1 MLSVRDLHVSYGGIR
16 ALKGVTLEVNQGE
29 IVTIIGA
36 NGAGKS
42 TLLNSISGFLKPT
55 KGEIVFEGERLGR
68 QPAKIVKLGVCHV
81 PEGRLVFTNLTVHDN
96 LLLGAYLRRDRKAIA
111 ADMERV
117 YKLFPRLKERMRQ
130 PAGTLSGGEQQMLA
144 MGRAL
149 MTDGDIV
156 LMDEPSLGLAPLL
169 VQTVFDI
176 IGEIRAMGK
185 TILLVEQN
193 AYKALGIADRAYVLE
208 QGRIVKEG
216 PACDIASDPA
226 VRDAYLGTKSK
237 GGGGIEP

>member
-1 MLSVRDLHVSYGGIR
+1 MLSVRDLYVSYGGIR
-16 ALKGVTLEVNQGE
+16 ALKGVSLEVNKGE

-42 TLLNSISGFLKPT
+42 TLLNTISGFLKPQ
-55 KGEIVFEGERLGR
+55 KGEVLFNGLRLGR
-68 QPAKIVKLGVCHV
+68 QPAKIVKAGICHV
-81 PEGRLVFTNLTVHDN
+81 PEGRLVFANLTVHDN
-96 LLLGAYLRRDRKAIA
+96 LVLGAYLRRDRKAIA
-111 ADMERV
+111 EDLDKV
-117 YKLFPRLKERMRQ
+117 YGLFPRLKERMRQ

-149 MTDGDIV
+149 MTNGDLV

-176 IGEIRAMGK
+176 IEEIRGLGK

-193 AYKALGIADRAYVLE
+193 AFKALHVADRAYVLE

-216 PACDIASDPA
+216 RACDIANDPA

-237 GGGGIEP
+237 GGGGVA

>member
-1 MLSVRDLHVSYGGIR
+1 MLTVRDIHVSYGGIR
-16 ALKGVTLEVNQGE
+16 ALKGVSLRVEKGE

-42 TLLNSISGFLKPT
+42 TLLNSISGFLKLGS
-55 KGEIVFEGERLGR
+55 GEILYKDKLLPKRPDRV
-68 QPAKIVKLGVCHV
+68 VKAGICHV
-81 PEGRLVFTNLTVHDN
+81 PEGRLVFANLTVEDN
-96 LLLGAYLRRDRKAIA
+96 LRMGAYLRRDKAA
-111 ADMERV
+111 VSEDLEKV
-117 YKLFPRLKERMRQ
+117 YGLFPRLKERQ
-130 PAGTLSGGEQQMLA
+130 KQIAGTLSGGEQQMLA

-149 MTDGDIV
+149 MTDGDLV

-176 IGEIRAMGK
+176 ILEIRNLGK

-193 AYKALGIADRAYVLE
+193 AYKALDAADRAYVLE

-216 PACDIASDPA
+216 PAVQVKADPA
-226 VRDAYLGTKSK
+226 VRAAYLGTESK
-237 GGGGIEP
+237 AGG